1 MKARNT
7 GATTRTG
14 AATARQKRAPGGSG
28 PAPGEAE
35 SAGGT
40 LVDRIYSKLES
51 KIVTLELPPGALL
64 SEVVIAQEFGVSR
77 TPVGEALQRLARE
90 GLVTI
95 LPRRGIVVTEISVT
109 EQLRLL
115 EFRRE
120 IANFI
125 ARVGARR
132 ANDVERE
139 ALRAV
144 GRAFLEAAEK
154 QDGPALMAADKDF
167 HDLFATCAHNNY
179 AATAMGPLDALS
191 RRFFYVHRVTVGNS
205 DDSAKLHAAI
215 AMAIA
220 DGDPVAAEAAAN
232 AMADYLDEFTRSTL
246 DQPVSLASRFSGR
259 EKALVLTR
267 V

>member
-1 MKARNT
+1 MKATNT
-7 GATTRTG
+7 AGTGRTRT
-14 AATARQKRAPGGSG
+14 AAVARLRKPAASPAAP
-28 PAPGEAE
+28 AEAE

-40 LVDRIYSKLES
+40 LVDQIYARLEG

-64 SEVVIAQEFGVSR
+64 SEVVIARDFGVSR

-125 ARVGARR
+125 ARLGARR
-132 ANDVERE
+132 ANAHERE

-144 GRAFLEAAEK
+144 ATAFLEAAAR
-154 QDGPALMAADKDF
+154 QDGAALMAADKDF

-215 AMAIA
+215 AVAIA
-220 DGDPVAAEAAAN
+220 DGDSEAAEAATN
-232 AMADYLDEFTRSTL
+232 AMADYLEEFTRSTL
-246 DQPVSLASRFSGR
+246 DQPVSLNSRFAAGDRGLLRSR
-259 EKALVLTR
+259 T
-267 V
+267 

>member
-1 MKARNT
+1 MKASKT
-7 GATTRTG
+7 GAPAAKNAARTG
-14 AATARQKRAPGGSG
+14 RKPGSG
-28 PAPGEAE
+28 KAVAAPAEGAT
-35 SAGGT
+35 GT
-40 LVDRIYSKLES
+40 LVDQIYAKLEA

-64 SEVVIAQEFGVSR
+64 SEVVIAREFGVSR

-132 ANDVERE
+132 ADAAERE

-144 GRAFLEAAEK
+144 ARDFLDAAK
-154 QDGPALMAADKDF
+154 RQDGAALMAADKAF
-167 HDLFATCAHNNY
+167 HELFATCAHNHY
-179 AATAMGPLDALS
+179 AVTAMGPLDALS

-205 DDSAKLHAAI
+205 DDPARLHAAI
-215 AMAIA
+215 AIAIA
-220 DGDPVAAEAAAN
+220 DGDPDAAEAASN

-246 DQPVSLASRFSGR
+246 DQPLALASRFAMGDR
-259 EKALVLTR
+259 TQLVSRL
-267 V
+267 

>member
-1 MKARNT
+1 MKANSR
-7 GATTRTG
+7 GGTTRAGRAPARLASG
-14 AATARQKRAPGGSG
+14 AAAAPAA
-28 PAPGEAE
+28 PAETE
-35 SAGGT
+35 SAGTT
-40 LVDRIYSKLES
+40 LVDQIYSWLEG
-51 KIVTLELPPGALL
+51 KIVTLELLPGALL
-64 SEVVIAQEFGVSR
+64 SEVAIAREFGVSR

-120 IANFI
+120 IANFL

-132 ANDVERE
+132 ANEAERD

-144 GRAFLEAAEK
+144 ASAFLEAAAE
-154 QDGPALMAADKDF
+154 QDGPRLMDADKEF
-167 HDLFATCAHNNY
+167 HDLFASCAHNHY

-205 DDSAKLHAAI
+205 DDPAKLHAAI

-220 DGDPVAAEAAAN
+220 DGDPEAAEAATN
-232 AMADYLDEFTRSTL
+232 AMADYLEEFTRSTL
-246 DQPVSLASRFSGR
+246 DQPVALASRFAAR
-259 EKALVLTR
+259 DRPLL
-267 V
+267 

>member
-7 GATTRTG
+7 GGAAKTRT
-14 AATARQKRAPGGSG
+14 APARQPRSSGASPAAP
-28 PAPGEAE
+28 AEAE

-40 LVDRIYSKLES
+40 LVDQIYAQLEG

-64 SEVVIAQEFGVSR
+64 SEVVIARDFGVSR

-132 ANDVERE
+132 ANAAERE

-144 GRAFLEAAEK
+144 ANAFLEAAAK
-154 QDGPALMAADKDF
+154 QDGAALMAADKDF

-191 RRFFYVHRVTVGNS
+191 RRFFYVHRMTVGNS
-205 DDSAKLHAAI
+205 DDPAKLHAAI

-220 DGDPVAAEAAAN
+220 DGDPEAAEAATN

-246 DQPVSLASRFSGR
+246 DQPIALGSRFAAGDR
-259 EKALVLTR
+259 PLL
-267 V
+267 

>member
-7 GATTRTG
+7 GATARTG
-14 AATARQKRAPGGSG
+14 TATARRTRAATAAP
-28 PAPGEAE
+28 AEAE

-40 LVDRIYSKLES
+40 LVDQIYSQLES
-51 KIVTLELPPGALL
+51 KIVTLQLPPGALL
-64 SEVVIAQEFGVSR
+64 SEVVIAREFGVSR

-132 ANDVERE
+132 ANAAERE

-144 GRAFLEAAEK
+144 ARAFLDAAAK

-205 DDSAKLHAAI
+205 DDPAKLHAAI

-220 DGDPVAAEAAAN
+220 EGDPAAAEAATN
-232 AMADYLDEFTRSTL
+232 AMADYLEEFTRSTL
-246 DQPVSLASRFSGR
+246 DQPVSVASRFAAGDRAQLLSR
-259 EKALVLTR
+259 T
-267 V
+267 

>member
-1 MKARNT
+1 
-7 GATTRTG
+7 
-14 AATARQKRAPGGSG
+14 
-28 PAPGEAE
+28 
-35 SAGGT
+35 
-40 LVDRIYSKLES
+40 
-51 KIVTLELPPGALL
+51 
-64 SEVVIAQEFGVSR
+64 VIAREFGVSR

-125 ARVGARR
+125 ARIGARR
-132 ANDVERE
+132 ANAAERQ

-144 GRAFLEAAEK
+144 AKGFLEAAAK
-154 QDGPALMAADKDF
+154 QDGAGLMAADKDF
-167 HDLFATCAHNNY
+167 HDLFASCAHNHY

-191 RRFFYVHRVTVGNS
+191 RRFFYVHRVMGNS
-205 DDSAKLHAAI
+205 DDPAKLHAAI
-215 AMAIA
+215 ATAIA
-220 DGDPVAAEAAAN
+220 DGDPEAAEAATN
-232 AMADYLDEFTRSTL
+232 AMADYLEEFTRSTL
-246 DQPVSLASRFSGR
+246 DQPVALASRFAGER
-259 EKALVLTR
+259 PV